1 VWRHHMQQ
9 AGIANPS
16 ELKYVDISTLAHL
29 CFVGG
34 YPAGAVAAACASVC
48 TERRVARMATK
59 QFTTSAFTLALSKQE
74 PVYTGVMQQ
83 FKDWMKKIQGD
94 VAKPKK
100 EKKGKGD
107 KKKK

>member
-1 VWRHHMQQ
+1 MQR
-9 AGIANPS
+9 AGIPNPA

-34 YPAGAVAAACASVC
+34 YTAGAVANACAAVC
-48 TERRVARMATK
+48 TERRIARMASK
-59 QFTTSAFTLALSKQE
+59 PITTSAFTLALSKQE

-83 FKDWMKKIQGD
+83 FKEWMKKIQGD

>member
-1 VWRHHMQQ
+1 MQE
-9 AGIANPS
+9 AGITNPA
-16 ELKYVDISTLAHL
+16 ELKHVDLSTLSHL

-59 QFTTSAFTLALSKQE
+59 QLTTSAFTLALSKQE

-94 VAKPKK
+94 IAKPKK

>member
-1 VWRHHMQQ
+1 MQQ